1 MNLFDSHAHYND
13 EKFDN
18 DRKEIIEQT
27 LKNGVSNFVVAG
39 YNIESSKKAL
49 NIVKEY
55 KELYSIVGISPNDI
69 EDIKEDKDIDTNILE
84 IEKLI
89 KADDNGKIVAVGEIG
104 LDYYWNKENKE
115 LQKIIFKKQIEL
127 ANKYNL
133 PIVIHTRDAINDTLE
148 IIKNNEVKNRGV
160 FHCCPLNRE
169 LVKEALKLGYYIS
182 LSGVV
187 TFKNAKNAN
196 EIIEMIPENRILIET
211 DSPYLAPE
219 PVRGTRN
226 NCMNVKYVAEKI
238 GKIKK
243 GKYTYIIFSKDFPK
257 SAGNPSS
264 VSAEV
269 EETTGN
275 RLALLCLV
283 AALQRLRR
291 PSLLTIHT
299 DNRYLQNGY
308 QSISAWKEN
317 GWTRTGNQELRNAD
331 LWQQVDKLLSGHAV
345 RFKIES

>member
-27 LKNGVSNFVVAG
+27 LKNGVSNFIVAG

-69 EDIKEDKDIDTNILE
+69 EDIKEDKDIDTNILK

-148 IIKNNEVKNRGV
+148 IIKNNEVKNRGI

-196 EIIEMIPENRILIET
+196 EIIEMIPEKRILIET

-238 GKIKK
+238 GKIKNK
-243 GKYTYIIFSKDFPK
+243 TL
-257 SAGNPSS
+257 
-264 VSAEV
+264 
-269 EETTGN
+269 EEIADITNKNTK
-275 RLALLCLV
+275 
-283 AALQRLRR
+283 
-291 PSLLTIHT
+291 TI
-299 DNRYLQNGY
+299 
-308 QSISAWKEN
+308 
-317 GWTRTGNQELRNAD
+317 
-331 LWQQVDKLLSGHAV
+331 
-345 RFKIES
+345 FKI

>member
-1 MNLFDSHAHYND
+1 M
-13 EKFDN
+13 
-18 DRKEIIEQT
+18 
-27 LKNGVSNFVVAG
+27 
-39 YNIESSKKAL
+39 
-49 NIVKEY
+49 
-55 KELYSIVGISPNDI
+55 
-69 EDIKEDKDIDTNILE
+69 E

-148 IIKNNEVKNRGV
+148 IIKNNEVKNRGI

-238 GKIKK
+238 GKIKNK
-243 GKYTYIIFSKDFPK
+243 TL
-257 SAGNPSS
+257 
-264 VSAEV
+264 
-269 EETTGN
+269 EEIADITNKNTK
-275 RLALLCLV
+275 
-283 AALQRLRR
+283 
-291 PSLLTIHT
+291 TI
-299 DNRYLQNGY
+299 
-308 QSISAWKEN
+308 
-317 GWTRTGNQELRNAD
+317 
-331 LWQQVDKLLSGHAV
+331 
-345 RFKIES
+345 FKI